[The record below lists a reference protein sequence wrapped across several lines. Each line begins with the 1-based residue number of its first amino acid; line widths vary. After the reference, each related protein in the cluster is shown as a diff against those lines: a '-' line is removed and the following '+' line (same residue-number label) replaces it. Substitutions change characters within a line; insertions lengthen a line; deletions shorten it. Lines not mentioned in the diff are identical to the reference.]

1 LRSAGWAQPVDVLVS
16 QGQNMMD
23 AYAALGQHRSTQ
35 RKVPRGG
42 EDEKRLSAMSQGNR
56 KKRLLRK
63 DNKHG
68 QAGPAVDVLQR
79 DRVI

>member
-1 LRSAGWAQPVDVLVS
+1 LRSAGSAQPVDVLVS

-42 EDEKRLSAMSQGNR
+42 EDEERLSAMSQGNR
-56 KKRLLRK
+56 KKAASQKR
-63 DNKHG
+63 
-68 QAGPAVDVLQR
+68 
-79 DRVI
+79 